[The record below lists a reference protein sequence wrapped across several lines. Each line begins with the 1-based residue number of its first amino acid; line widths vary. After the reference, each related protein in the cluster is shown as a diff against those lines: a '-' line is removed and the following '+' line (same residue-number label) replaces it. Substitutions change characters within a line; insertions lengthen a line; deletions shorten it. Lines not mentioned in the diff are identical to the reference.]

1 MIFGNGEICNSKE
14 NKIIKSD
21 LIENYDFLL
30 FFDSRAM
37 LINEKDYKNS
47 FFYKLIEIFN
57 KKSIS
62 YIAISR
68 PKNLTIFATL
78 LNFLELNKGFK
89 FKNLVTNLGF
99 VDYTPKKQVNID
111 DMLLQ
116 INQFS
121 FFDIKICEKENYML
135 NGGGCETMKILDYPD
150 NYIQHINK
158 TLSEYFKNIFFVN
171 TPIIPK
177 DIIIERKRPNS
188 FFEQLQTTN
197 LFINKLES
205 LNKNSS
211 KLIDISDISN
221 TFDAVHFTKTGH
233 KKIYEKIIEEL
244 NL

>member
-1 MIFGNGEICNSKE
+1 MKFGNGEISNSTE
-14 NKIIKSD
+14 NKILVKG
-21 LIENYDFLL
+21 ENSFDFLF

-37 LINEKDYKNS
+37 TIDEDNHRNTTLIKLLEFFEKKN
-47 FFYKLIEIFN
+47 
-57 KKSIS
+57 IS
-62 YIAISR
+62 YLAISR

-121 FFDIKICEKENYML
+121 FFDIKICEKENYIL
-135 NGGGCETMKILDYPD
+135 NGGECETMKILDYPD
-150 NYIQHINK
+150 NYTQHINK

-211 KLIDISDISN
+211 KLIDIGDISN

-233 KKIYEKIIEEL
+233 KQVYEKIIKEL

>member
-1 MIFGNGEICNSKE
+1 M
-14 NKIIKSD
+14 
-21 LIENYDFLL
+21 
-30 FFDSRAM
+30 
-37 LINEKDYKNS
+37 
-47 FFYKLIEIFN
+47 
-57 KKSIS
+57 
-62 YIAISR
+62 
-68 PKNLTIFATL
+68 
-78 LNFLELNKGFK
+78 
-89 FKNLVTNLGF
+89 
-99 VDYTPKKQVNID
+99 
-111 DMLLQ
+111 
-116 INQFS
+116 
-121 FFDIKICEKENYML
+121 
-135 NGGGCETMKILDYPD
+135 GGGCETMKILDYPD

-233 KKIYEKIIEEL
+233 KQVYEKIIKEL